1 MDHGMA
7 HGCRS
12 LAGIGSAR
20 ACNRVCIIE
29 LHAMPA
35 YTAGMQYTLRKIPAR
50 LDEALRR
57 RAREQNKSR
66 NEVAID
72 ALMRAFGLAGQPVKH
87 RELADIVGTWQEDPE
102 LERVFADQRKVDP
115 ELWQ

>member
-1 MDHGMA
+1 MA
-7 HGCRS
+7 YGCRS
-12 LAGIGSAR
+12 FTGIGSAR
-20 ACNRVCIIE
+20 ACTRVCIIE

-57 RAREQNKSR
+57 RAREQNKSL

-102 LERVFADQRKVDP
+102 LERAFADQRKVDP